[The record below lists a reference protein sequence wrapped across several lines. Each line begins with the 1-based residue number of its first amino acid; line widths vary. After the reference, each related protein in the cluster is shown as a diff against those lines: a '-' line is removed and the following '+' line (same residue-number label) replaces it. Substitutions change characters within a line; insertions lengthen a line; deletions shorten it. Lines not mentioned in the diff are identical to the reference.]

1 MSLVYKD
8 RVKETT
14 STTGTGTLTL
24 AGASAQHQ
32 SFAAV
37 GDANTCDYCILGGN
51 GTDWETGTGT
61 YTASGTTLSRDTIR
75 ASSNGGSAV
84 SLTGTSTVFLTVP
97 AAREAGTTFI
107 QTLDASASATLDF
120 TGLTG
125 TAWELIGTLLV
136 PATNSVKL
144 MLRFGTGVG
153 PTWSSSGYDAELG
166 LTSSNSFSAAVGAEG
181 GASIDL
187 STTQVPNSQ
196 PGVCLRVV
204 VLTDNANW
212 VRATGTSGN
221 KNTDGHWYHSH
232 AGGGQTIGG
241 QLTGIRL
248 LFSSGNITSGKA
260 TLYRRRQ

>member
-8 RVKETT
+8 RVQETT

-61 YTASGTTLSRDTIR
+61 YTASGTTLSRDTIL

-84 SLTGTSTVFLTVP
+84 SLTGTSTVLLTVP
-97 AAREAGTTFI
+97 AARATGDVFL

-125 TAWELIGTLLV
+125 TAWELSGTLLV
-136 PATNSVKL
+136 PATNSVTL
-144 MLRFGTGVG
+144 EMQFGTGVG
-153 PTWSSSGYDAELG
+153 PTWSTSGYDTEYGRA
-166 LTSSNSFSAAVGAEG
+166 SSISTGAVVGAEG
-181 GASIDL
+181 GNHISL
-187 STTQVPNSQ
+187 STDQVPNSQ
-196 PGVCLRVV
+196 PGVCFDLV

-212 VRATGTSGN
+212 VRATGISTN
-221 KNTDGHWYHSH
+221 KGPTAHWYNEHL
-232 AGGGQTIGG
+232 GGGQTIGG